1 MYLHMCQKKNFHS
14 RTKFLQKASNL
25 WILYLDFKNFS
36 QLYDMIDDLVD
47 SLGDDGVVGD
57 VSVDVFKVRSNT
69 SFESQ
74 LLIVVWLNS
83 NP

>member
-1 MYLHMCQKKNFHS
+1 MSH
-14 RTKFLQKASNL
+14 
-25 WILYLDFKNFS
+25 
-36 QLYDMIDDLVD
+36 DLVD
-47 SLGDDGVVGD
+47 SLGDDGVFGD
-57 VSVDVFKVRSNT
+57 VSVDVFKVRLNT